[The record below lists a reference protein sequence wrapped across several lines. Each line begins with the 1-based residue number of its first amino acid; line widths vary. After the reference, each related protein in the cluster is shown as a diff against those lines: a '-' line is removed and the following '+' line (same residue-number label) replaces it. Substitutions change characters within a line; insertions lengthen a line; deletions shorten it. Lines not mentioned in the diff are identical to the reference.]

1 MPLWRWPKQILSPGT
16 IINCCPKQGPDIR
29 SSKENYSWPQLP
41 TASTRTFREISSLS
55 CSNTWKRHPIGK
67 VYHAPFDVYLNDVNV
82 YQPDILFVSDKRRGI
97 LTDAGAEGGPDFVV
111 EILSPRTAQLD
122 TDLKPK
128 IYKATGVE
136 ELWIVDPKA
145 KTIAA
150 YYLQR
155 QDQTAPA
162 IFGQRDE
169 FTSPCFPG
177 LTFRAVEIFKQ

>member
-1 MPLWRWPKQILSPGT
+1 MALAKADLVTRDDYQLLPETGPRYQVIEGELFMAPAPNRFHQDISRNIEFILL
-16 IINCCPKQGPDIR
+16 KYL
-29 SSKENYSWPQLP
+29 E
-41 TASTRTFREISSLS
+41 A
-55 CSNTWKRHPIGK
+55 HPIGIL
-67 VYHAPFDVYLNDVNV
+67 YHAPFDVYLNDVNV

-150 YYLQR
+150 HYLQR
-155 QDQTAPA
+155 QDQTPPA
-162 IFGQRDE
+162 VFGQRDE